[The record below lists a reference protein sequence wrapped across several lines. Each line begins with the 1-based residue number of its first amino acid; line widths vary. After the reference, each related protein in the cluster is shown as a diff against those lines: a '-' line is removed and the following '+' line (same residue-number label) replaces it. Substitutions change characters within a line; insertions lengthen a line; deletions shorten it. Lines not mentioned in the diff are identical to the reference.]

1 MKQFITEAQR
11 LQKLAGIS
19 ELKIKPKGFKRPLK
33 GSITPE
39 EWKRIGEGFDIDEYY
54 GDTYFISPQSFYF
67 SLDPKSKKLE
77 YEILIEDFDDE
88 DPDNAE
94 EIADQNVEDLKEE
107 LEAAGYNLEITN
119 FFNRYMLY
127 IPV

>member
-19 ELKIKPKGFKRPLK
+19 ELKIKPKGFERPLK

-39 EWKRIGEGFDIDEYY
+39 EWKGIGEGFDIDEYS
-54 GDTYFISPQSFYF
+54 GEVYFMSPQSFNF

-77 YEILIEDFDDE
+77 YELFFEDFDDE

-94 EIADQNVEDLKEE
+94 EIADQNVEDLRKE

-119 FFNRYMLY
+119 FSNGYMLY

>member
-1 MKQFITEAQR
+1 M
-11 LQKLAGIS
+11 
-19 ELKIKPKGFKRPLK
+19 
-33 GSITPE
+33 
-39 EWKRIGEGFDIDEYY
+39 
-54 GDTYFISPQSFYF
+54 SPQSFNF

-77 YEILIEDFDDE
+77 YELFFEDFDDE

-94 EIADQNVEDLKEE
+94 EIANQNVEDLREE

-119 FFNRYMLY
+119 FSNGYMLY

>member
-1 MKQFITEAQR
+1 MKSFITEAQR

-19 ELKIKPKGFKRPLK
+19 ELKIKPKGFERPLK

-39 EWKRIGEGFDIDEYY
+39 EWKSIGEEFTIEKYS
-54 GDTYFISPQSFYF
+54 GDTYFMSPQGFNF
-67 SLDPKSKKLE
+67 DLNPKTKKLE
-77 YEILIEDFDDE
+77 YELFFEDFDDE

-94 EIADQNVEDLKEE
+94 SIADQNVEDLEEE
-107 LEAAGYNLEITN
+107 LKAAGYNLEILSIHDG
-119 FFNRYMLY
+119 YMLY